1 MDEDTLS
8 EIEFSEGER
17 AASYLAQA
25 AALHEGWTLSP
36 DVRANY
42 VYGKMQKVERR
53 LTAALAREKA
63 LREALEGVVHDVQE
77 WCSAVERDSSWD
89 GWDEHYKDFAYRG
102 GLDAARAALST
113 TPTA

>member
-1 MDEDTLS
+1 
-8 EIEFSEGER
+8 
-17 AASYLAQA
+17 
-25 AALHEGWTLSP
+25 
-36 DVRANY
+36 VRANY